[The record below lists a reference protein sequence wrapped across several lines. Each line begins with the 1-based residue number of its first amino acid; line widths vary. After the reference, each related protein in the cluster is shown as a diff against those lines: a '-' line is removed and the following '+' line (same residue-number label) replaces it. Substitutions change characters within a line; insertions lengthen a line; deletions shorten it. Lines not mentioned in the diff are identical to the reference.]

1 MPHTDFLIDIYYN
14 HYMNSMKY
22 APLVLLVQNLIQVGS
37 SFFAYLVIW
46 SKYKPLSAEH
56 DEYLYCVETTQGKV
70 YIYRCFAM
78 FYVL

>member
-37 SFFAYLVIW
+37 SFFAYLVI
-46 SKYKPLSAEH
+46 
-56 DEYLYCVETTQGKV
+56 
-70 YIYRCFAM
+70 
-78 FYVL
+78 